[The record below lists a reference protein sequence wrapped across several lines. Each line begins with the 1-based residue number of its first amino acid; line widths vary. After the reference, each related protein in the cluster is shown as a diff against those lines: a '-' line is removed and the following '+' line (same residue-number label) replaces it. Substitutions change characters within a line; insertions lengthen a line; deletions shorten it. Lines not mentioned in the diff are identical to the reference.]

1 MTVADLRVKLEEL
14 EQAGYGQKDVAFWK
28 YIPSEKVEIYALVSE
43 DSVGFVKNAD
53 MVILND

>member
-1 MTVADLRVKLEEL
+1 MTVTELIFKLTEL

-43 DSVGFVKNAD
+43 DSVAFVKNAD
-53 MVILND
+53 MIILND

>member
-1 MTVADLRVKLEEL
+1 MTVTDLKAKLEEL

-43 DSVGFVKNAD
+43 DSVAFVRNAD